1 MCISIDADSCS
12 FSLGL
17 SIQLTGFIQQDTW
30 LLCLEMCSIK
40 CHWCSGGTCQYS
52 QLYSYTVVE
61 TLPFSVF
68 LWKCIK
74 YSAQQIQTSCS
85 NKKFVREVSFTA
97 SVQGVKCDCIPN
109 TCSEVTLLPVFV
121 LGSDVGEFENIEHEA
136 QWLLKNLA
144 YVFLEWIQDVNAP
157 CWSCWKVLVGM
168 DLGRAQFQPRG
179 AACCPVIWSKPR
191 FGALSLFL
199 VKYFLEV

>member
-40 CHWCSGGTCQYS
+40 CHCCSGGTCQYS

-144 YVFLEWIQDVNAP
+144 YVFWSGFRMWMLLVEAVGRCLWAWIWEGLNFSHVGQHA
-157 CWSCWKVLVGM
+157 VLWFGPSL
-168 DLGRAQFQPRG
+168 DLVHWA
-179 AACCPVIWSKPR
+179 
-191 FGALSLFL
+191 
-199 VKYFLEV
+199 YF